1 MAKLHASFRGHAQP
15 VLSLS
20 FDKENGKLASG
31 SGDGVLH
38 LFDVNTS
45 QSGFKFAFDG
55 MDEENEVA
63 ALAFT
68 PGSQNL
74 LVSSG
79 QCAYVLDPRSSAQPV
94 LMAKAADQ
102 INSIAIPTSQP
113 SANTAVFADDAGD
126 ISTIDIRKPNGKLLK
141 TWTAHTN
148 ICMHTAFGAT
158 PSDLYSGGFDYHI
171 HRWDIS
177 NGARLDSI
185 NISTVT
191 PNTDQSNTNSEI
203 QSINPPFVYN
213 LAMHPSATSNKM
225 AAALGNGSVVMML
238 RDAGPKANKK
248 KKTRPCVVD
257 AVVPVHSWSCT
268 VVEFWKCES
277 LEAGTGDVVISG
289 GLDGCIGVLGVPGSP
304 ESTEQSQNQTKTTYP
319 VKGKYSVGRKVD
331 GVICLG
337 EGVNLDDGRATVR
350 VAVAGC
356 ATTKKRDAGA
366 VDVWDVP
373 I

>member
-1 MAKLHASFRGHAQP
+1 MAKLNSSFRGHAQP

-20 FDKENGKLASG
+20 VDKENGKIASG

-38 LFDVNTS
+38 LFDIKTS
-45 QSGFKFAFDG
+45 QSAFKFAFDG
-55 MDEENEVA
+55 TDEENEVA
-63 ALAFT
+63 TLAFI

-74 LVSSG
+74 LVASG
-79 QCAYVLDPRSSAQPV
+79 QDAYLLDPRSDSKPV
-94 LMAKAADQ
+94 VMAKAADQ
-102 INSIAIPTSQP
+102 INSIVIPTSQP
-113 SANTAVFADDAGD
+113 SPNTAVFADDAGD
-126 ISTIDIRKPNGKLLK
+126 ISTIDFRKPGGKLLK

-148 ICMHTAFGAT
+148 ICMHAAFGAT

-177 NGARLDSI
+177 NGARLNSI
-185 NISTVT
+185 NVSTLSS
-191 PNTDQSNTNSEI
+191 NKDQANPNSEI
-203 QSINPPFVYN
+203 ESINPPFVYN
-213 LAMHPSATSNKM
+213 LAMHPSALSNKM
-225 AAALGNGSVVMML
+225 AAALGNGSVVIVQ

-268 VVEFWKCES
+268 VVEFWRSDS
-277 LEAGTGDVVISG
+277 LEAGADDVVISG
-289 GLDGCIGVLGVPGSP
+289 GLDGCIGVLGVPGLTEP
-304 ESTEQSQNQTKTTYP
+304 NEQSQNQTTYP
-319 VKGKYSVGRKVD
+319 LKGKYPVGRKVD
-331 GVICLG
+331 GLICLG

-356 ATTKKRDAGA
+356 ATTKTRDAGA

-373 I
+373 V